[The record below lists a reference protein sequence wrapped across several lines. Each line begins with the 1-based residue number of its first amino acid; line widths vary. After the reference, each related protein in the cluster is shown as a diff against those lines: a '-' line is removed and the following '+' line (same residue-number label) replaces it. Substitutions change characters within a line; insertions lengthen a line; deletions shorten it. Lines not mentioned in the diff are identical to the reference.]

1 MQRLTCGGELR
12 LSIMAPKGHKIAV
25 QDSGQIECRVNGWLW
40 GQDDLMQAFRDA
52 DRGIGRDAYCN
63 FGDLI
68 YGRTITKADK
78 TERHVS
84 KVAVLGLGF
93 QMGPAKFQ
101 ITLAKGALGGPPVHF
116 PLEQCKVIVN
126 TYRMKNHRIQAG
138 WKICQ
143 NIIEDMAA
151 GREGSYGPIN
161 WEANTIWLPN
171 GMALKYPDLK
181 KSMGDKGWEEWTY
194 QAKDQ
199 RKKIYGG
206 LLCENIV
213 QALARIIVGWQ
224 MLQISRRYRVV
235 MTTHDEVVAMPKATQ
250 ADACIKFM
258 AKWMSTPPA
267 WCSDIPLNCEGGYD
281 DNYSK

>member
-1 MQRLTCGGELR
+1 
-12 LSIMAPKGHKIAV
+12 
-25 QDSGQIECRVNGWLW
+25 
-40 GQDDLMQAFRDA
+40 
-52 DRGIGRDAYCN
+52 
-63 FGDLI
+63 
-68 YGRTITKADK
+68 
-78 TERHVS
+78 
-84 KVAVLGLGF
+84 
-93 QMGPAKFQ
+93 
-101 ITLAKGALGGPPVHF
+101 
-116 PLEQCKVIVN
+116 
-126 TYRMKNHRIQAG
+126 
-138 WKICQ
+138 
-143 NIIEDMAA
+143 
-151 GREGSYGPIN
+151 
-161 WEANTIWLPN
+161 
-171 GMALKYPDLK
+171 MALKYPDLK

-224 MLQISRRYRVV
+224 MLQISRKYRVV
-235 MTTHDEVVAMPKATQ
+235 MTTHDEVVAMPKAAQ